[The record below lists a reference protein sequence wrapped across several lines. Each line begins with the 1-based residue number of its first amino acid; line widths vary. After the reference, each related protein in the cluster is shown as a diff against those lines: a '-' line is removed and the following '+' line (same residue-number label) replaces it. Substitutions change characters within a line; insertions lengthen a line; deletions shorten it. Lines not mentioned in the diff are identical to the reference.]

1 LSVFPTRR
9 DFHHTAFVVLLSAST
24 HAFGVGNLDSF
35 RADVGRQ
42 GLGGEAVIRLQAG
55 PLFSGSPTDY
65 WAPTNW
71 LSLDNGDIDLGGC
84 GAVLID
90 VPGATPSQLV
100 LALGKNGNAYLLR
113 RNNLGGITAP
123 VASANVANFV
133 AGQAAAAYRTSEGI
147 YFLFRNAS
155 SSVTAYKITATNP
168 PAILPAWS
176 VSQTGKGS
184 PWVTTTNGINNA
196 IVWVVG
202 AEGDQRLHGYNGDTG
217 AVVYAGGGLN
227 EQMANTRK
235 WNTGIVAR
243 GRIYFAA
250 SNKVYAFT
258 VPAVTPTPTP
268 TATPTP
274 TPALSGLTY
283 SGGGTSYTATAQ
295 ANAST
300 RSVVFKRD
308 GVGVK
313 TDSAT
318 PFDSTWTP
326 TAIGTHTLV
335 ATPWSLIGG
344 TGTSGAPIT
353 VNFNVVEAP
362 RPAPTPTPTAAKRL

>member
-1 LSVFPTRR
+1 
-9 DFHHTAFVVLLSAST
+9 
-24 HAFGVGNLDSF
+24 
-35 RADVGRQ
+35 
-42 GLGGEAVIRLQAG
+42 LQAG

-313 TDSAT
+313 DRFRDSFRFHLDANRDRN
-318 PFDSTWTP
+318 PHVGRD
-326 TAIGTHTLV
+326 
-335 ATPWSLIGG
+335 
-344 TGTSGAPIT
+344 T
-353 VNFNVVEAP
+353 VELNWRNRNQRRSYHSKF
-362 RPAPTPTPTAAKRL
+362 